1 MLGSRIGA
9 SVAGA
14 DARCYGDRAGSFSR
28 HAIHHREPQSMT
40 VQPLSGIRVIDLT
53 RVLSGPF
60 STMLLADMGADVIK
74 VESPQGDTVRDQGQL
89 VNGLSWY
96 FAGVNRN
103 KRSVVLD
110 LRKDEAKAVLAL
122 LLERADVLV
131 ENFRPGV
138 LAEMGFTADRLK
150 EINPRLILASVSGY
164 GSTGP
169 YADRPSF
176 DFIAQAMSGFMAT
189 TGERNGAPMR
199 TGAPITDLVAGL
211 YCAFGIVNAI
221 RARELTGRGQQ
232 VEAAM
237 VNSMVSML
245 AYLASE
251 YFSTGQ
257 SPPRNGN
264 DHPIA
269 SPYGLFRAKD
279 GDVAVAPATPEILMR
294 FMHELGLADLLER
307 PEMKTAEQRRA
318 ARSQLNA
325 LVNQR
330 LSADTQEHWIARLN
344 AAGVPCGKVLSV
356 AEVFAD
362 PQVNAQDMVIEVD
375 QGPRGIVR
383 MVGFP
388 VKLSDTPAR
397 LRHPAPELGA
407 HTDEV
412 LAEAGLSEKE
422 IAGLR
427 ARKSI
432 GGAGR

>member
-1 MLGSRIGA
+1 MN
-9 SVAGA
+9 
-14 DARCYGDRAGSFSR
+14 F
-28 HAIHHREPQSMT
+28 
-40 VQPLSGIRVIDLT
+40 QPLTGIRVIDLT

-60 STMLLADMGADVIK
+60 STMLLADMGADVVK
-74 VESPQGDTVRDQGQL
+74 VETPQGDTVRSQGEV

-96 FAGVNRN
+96 FASFNRN

-110 LRKDEAKAVLAL
+110 LRKKEGKAVLAK
-122 LLERADVLV
+122 LLERADVLA

-138 LAEMGFTADRLK
+138 LAEMGFTEARLD
-150 EINPRLILASVSGY
+150 EINPRLIVASINGY
-164 GSTGP
+164 ASTGP

-189 TGERNGAPMR
+189 TGEKDGVPMR
-199 TGAPITDLVAGL
+199 AGAPITDLVAGL
-211 YCAFGIVNAI
+211 YCAFGVVNAI
-221 RARELTGRGQQ
+221 RARELTGRGQR
-232 VEAAM
+232 VEASM
-237 VNSMVSML
+237 VNGMVSML

-251 YFSTGQ
+251 YLSTGR
-257 SPPRNGN
+257 SPQRNGN

-279 GDVAVAPATPEILMR
+279 GDIAIAPATPEILAR
-294 FMHELGLADLLER
+294 FMAELGLAGVLDR
-307 PEMKTAEQRRA
+307 PDMKTAEQRRA
-318 ARSQLNA
+318 ARPELNA

-330 LSADTQEHWIARLN
+330 LSTDGQDHWIERLN

-356 AEVFAD
+356 AEVFED
-362 PQVNAQDMVIEVD
+362 PQVKAQDMVIEVD

-388 VKLSDTPAR
+388 VKLSGTPAR
-397 LRHPAPELGA
+397 LRHPSPELGA

-412 LAEAGLSEKE
+412 LAEAGLSQEE
-422 IAGLR
+422 IARLR

-432 GGAGR
+432 GGSGR